1 MERHLW
7 PATTLS
13 GKSRKSKFPASH
25 AEMLLTLI
33 FMKKRKLKKWDL
45 WCVFYMYTKFHV
57 INLCFSCRKWKFK
70 NISLI
75 ALVSF
80 DIFSNAAPYAQ
91 CCHMML
97 WRRASLVIGSCF
109 VLICIIR
116 LSGNASIAFGFLFTT
131 HIRSHVFPR
140 VCTQRALPCL
150 TKTPCIIPVKFV
162 LSFFS

>member
-1 MERHLW
+1 MW

-45 WCVFYMYTKFHV
+45 WCVFYMYSKFHV
-57 INLCFSCRKWKFK
+57 INLSFSCRKWNFK

-80 DIFSNAAPYAQ
+80 DIFSNAAPVCPVQSHVAMTYGLACDWLLLRTDLHNSAFRKGVDSVRLFIYYAYSFTRISV
-91 CCHMML
+91 CVHST
-97 WRRASLVIGSCF
+97 RAAMFDQNTVHNSRK
-109 VLICIIR
+109 IC
-116 LSGNASIAFGFLFTT
+116 AFLFL
-131 HIRSHVFPR
+131 IKS
-140 VCTQRALPCL
+140 
-150 TKTPCIIPVKFV
+150 
-162 LSFFS
+162 